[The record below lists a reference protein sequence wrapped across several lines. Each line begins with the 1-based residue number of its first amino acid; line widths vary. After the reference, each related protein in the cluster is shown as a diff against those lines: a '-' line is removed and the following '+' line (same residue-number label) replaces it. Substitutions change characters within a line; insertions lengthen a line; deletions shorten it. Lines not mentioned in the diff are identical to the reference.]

1 MEALRL
7 SLHMHVSL
15 IFRDCRSY
23 FSATKTIKKTNTMP
37 KLLFNMHGAPDDEIQ
52 DIREL
57 CEKHNLPVYETEI
70 GRWRIGLAAIWLRE
84 EEKYEE
90 AKAIL
95 DEYQKQRYEN
105 AQEDRKKMQSLNW
118 AEGLY
123 VKFKQDPNQ
132 FFLTLIALVII
143 LGLTLYPFLNL

>member
-1 MEALRL
+1 
-7 SLHMHVSL
+7 
-15 IFRDCRSY
+15 
-23 FSATKTIKKTNTMP
+23 MP

-52 DIREL
+52 DVREL
-57 CEKHNLPVYETEI
+57 CEEHNFPVYETEV

-90 AKAIL
+90 VKAVL
-95 DEYQKQRYEN
+95 DEYQKKRYEN
-105 AQEDRKKMQSLNW
+105 AQEDREKMQSLSLG
-118 AEGLY
+118 EGLY

-132 FFLTLIALVII
+132 FFLTLLALVII